1 MSQVTDHPRTP
12 PHGEHAEGR
21 SSLGRQALRYGVVGV
36 GNTVV
41 GYALIL
47 LLHGAGFS
55 ALSANVVGFG
65 TGLVMS
71 YLANRT
77 WTFGRSG
84 LGARDVPAYAA
95 VVGASFLLNYLALLA
110 LLHLG
115 LPFPAAQ
122 AVGMVLYSTT
132 MFLGLRHVVFAASA

>member
-1 MSQVTDHPRTP
+1 MGRAVNHPTRQP
-12 PHGEHAEGR
+12 CAQSVRAG

-36 GNTVV
+36 GNTAV

-47 LLHGAGFS
+47 ALHAAGFS
-55 ALSANVVGFG
+55 ALFANAVGFG

-71 YLANRT
+71 YLANRA

-84 LGARDVPAYAA
+84 LGARDVPAYAGI
-95 VVGASFLLNYLALLA
+95 VGAAFLLNYVTLLA

-132 MFLGLRHVVFAASA
+132 MFLGLRHVVFAATA